1 MVVSSCSHHRHQN
14 ISFVVQFEPLDRHDA
29 ERADHRCHDR
39 KSGRA
44 HPRRPGGAAHRGQD
58 ANAREVAVL
67 RQRAWWVDSRFGDAR
82 DLPAVGGRAVSLG
95 SAWRSPQLT
104 AAEVL

>member
-14 ISFVVQFEPLDRHDA
+14 ISFVVQFEPLDRRDA

-58 ANAREVAVL
+58 ANARQVAVQ
-67 RQRAWWVDSRFGDAR
+67 RQRAGRVDSCFGDAR
-82 DLPAVGGRAVSLG
+82 DLPAAGDRAVPLG
-95 SAWRSPQLT
+95 AAKRSPQLT
-104 AAEVL
+104 AGEVL